1 MKSESGDSEEE
12 PPVVT
17 VCFCFFEKRWSWR
30 GRTQQQ
36 GRRKN
41 WASRTMLHHRYC
53 HLHHRMMAQVIVLP
67 VSCRRLPWRV
77 RAGRHTRAQ
86 CAALHSTALTFSSS
100 PHVLSPASLHPTP
113 CSGLRQPKVERARAA
128 LAPAYNRRAARG
140 ERARGQEASRC
151 QTADPRGS
159 WYPFRRI
166 SLLLLHVCVTCKID
180 ARLSR
185 VGLWQV
191 ECCARGTRCT
201 RGSTWRC
208 KTTLWSALSY
218 GFNTECMATH
228 RLLRCAATPSGR
240 AATRTAWQ
248 LRLLGRVA
256 TRTRE
261 GCHAVRVATLVYRA
275 ELVCNDR
282 CNQCVL
288 LYSVP
293 NP

>member
-1 MKSESGDSEEE
+1 
-12 PPVVT
+12 
-17 VCFCFFEKRWSWR
+17 
-30 GRTQQQ
+30 
-36 GRRKN
+36 
-41 WASRTMLHHRYC
+41 MLHHRYC

-228 RLLRCAATPSGR
+228 RLLRCVATPPLREGLLR
-240 AATRTAWQ
+240 GPRGCDVWQ
-248 LRLLGRVA
+248 LRPLGNGCGAEQVAQTNRVRPRSRYTSWRWSSSAVYPLL
-256 TRTRE
+256 
-261 GCHAVRVATLVYRA
+261 L
-275 ELVCNDR
+275 
-282 CNQCVL
+282 
-288 LYSVP
+288 
-293 NP
+293 

>member
-1 MKSESGDSEEE
+1 MARPHTTAGAPQELGLQDDVASPLLSPTSQNDGSGHSSPCVVSE
-12 PPVVT
+12 T
-17 VCFCFFEKRWSWR
+17 
-30 GRTQQQ
+30 
-36 GRRKN
+36 
-41 WASRTMLHHRYC
+41 
-53 HLHHRMMAQVIVLP
+53 
-67 VSCRRLPWRV
+67 PWRV

-240 AATRTAWQ
+240 AATRSAWQ
-248 LRLLGRVA
+248 PRPLGR
-256 TRTRE
+256 R
-261 GCHAVRVATLVYRA
+261 VRVATPPPREGCSLCCV
-275 ELVCNDR
+275 ELVVVGC
-282 CNQCVL
+282 
-288 LYSVP
+288 SS
-293 NP
+293 